1 MARPSRELTAM
12 GTITFPDATT
22 HALTPTEISK
32 FTITENAGDHLPLGG
47 VSASTLTLILDN
59 RLGEW
64 EPGGS
69 ILGSKSLDGAI
80 VNLEIGVHNPDY
92 IPPPD
97 PIDGGKP
104 ETIFTESIDG
114 GEPGE
119 TFAESIDG
127 GEPGSYPMQFLYSNV
142 GSFVIEK
149 PLSQEQDAI
158 ITLKGSDYLANRALK
173 AFSDTLTYPKT
184 VLRILQQA
192 CLLANITLKTTTFV
206 NSTVSIPEKPVWD
219 ENTTCRDVISYVACL
234 AGGFARID
242 RNGELEIISFANQA
256 SGLYDQL
263 LQTSFD
269 VVDGELIW
277 TTPEGYDGIDFTLVG
292 AELFT
297 DTDAVVRL
305 RDGQIEFIGTFDG
318 TNYYVHPN
326 RYKKLTNQGVVFG
339 PFNALSVYEFGAPNG
354 YGATR
359 IADDI
364 DIVDNELNSIA
375 VRGNPLLAYG
385 GTALTTLIM
394 NMLASLGGLEYYAAS
409 IDWQGDPSITCGD
422 MLTIS
427 NLKSE
432 AYTIL
437 VLNQTLTF
445 DNGFSMVTVNRL
457 NTNVI
462 GKAKVENLRVFTPTG
477 KLNAAALEGDIN
489 IRAGRQLNLLSD
501 GALIVK
507 SGAGLNI
514 ESGGKINIASADG
527 IVLSSG
533 SGLDSALG
541 GKLGTNDPA
550 AGVQTS
556 KITIDSDSIDI
567 ASGGDINI
575 ASGADIT
582 ISAGGNF
589 NLAAGTGKSGIGMSN
604 DRSDDAFIWAGSDT
618 PANAPFRVTMDGE
631 LTASSIGGSLV
642 IPVANGGTGYNRQTI
657 HRGTDY
663 PSTGFG
669 QDGDLFIFHNGQADS
684 SWSAQT
690 LTYGTGGQNTYFG
703 VNRNW
708 NQVPTAGFYR
718 FGNGVGSST
727 YDFGAYAYFTAPAAV
742 NSLTFTFVTAK
753 YYNSTWYGYSGTT
766 TYKVALVKAN
776 NMSVILASTTCYASQ
791 SQNTQTV
798 TLTTAAN
805 MVQGDTYYIAVSLD
819 GSDEKTNAGIV
830 GSVEMQGKVSNS
842 RTFDLLLKS
851 GGEWH
856 ALLGNG

>member
-1 MARPSRELTAM
+1 MYNTSAAFKTAMARPSRELTAR

-47 VSASTLTLILDN
+47 ASASTLTLILDN

-69 ILGSKSLDGAI
+69 ILGAKSLDGAI
-80 VNLEIGVHNPDY
+80 IELEIGVDNSGY
-92 IPPPD
+92 EYANA
-97 PIDGGKP
+97 G
-104 ETIFTESIDG
+104 
-114 GEPGE
+114 
-119 TFAESIDG
+119 
-127 GEPGSYPMQFLYSNV
+127 V
-142 GSFVIEK
+142 FVIEN
-149 PLSQEQDAI
+149 PVSQEQDAI
-158 ITLKGSDYLANRALK
+158 ITLKGSDYLANRALR
-173 AFSDTLTYPKT
+173 AFSNSLTYPQT
-184 VLRILQQA
+184 VLQIAQA
-192 CLLANITLKTTTFV
+192 ACSQANIPLKTTVFV
-206 NSTVSIPEKPVWD
+206 NSAVSIPEKPVWD
-219 ENTTCRDVISYVACL
+219 ENTTCRDVISYVACI
-234 AGGFARID
+234 AGGFARVD
-242 RNGELEIISFANQA
+242 REGELEIISFANQA
-256 SGLYDQL
+256 EGLYSQL
-263 LQTSFD
+263 LDSSFEI
-269 VVDGELIW
+269 VDGELIW
-277 TTPEGYDGIDFTLVG
+277 TYPAGYTGPAVTLVG
-292 AELFT
+292 SDLFI
-297 DTDAVVRL
+297 DEENIARL
-305 RDGQIEFIGTFDG
+305 NDGEFQFIGTYDG

-326 RYKKLTNQGVVFG
+326 RYKKLTNQGVMFG
-339 PFNALSVYEFGAPNG
+339 PFNALSVYEYGAPNG

-385 GTALTTLIM
+385 STSLTTLMM

-409 IDWQGDPSITCGD
+409 IEWQGDPSITCGG
-422 MLTIS
+422 MVTIS
-427 NLKSE
+427 NLKGE
-432 AYTIL
+432 AYN
-437 VLNQTLTF
+437 VLITNQTLTF
-445 DNGFSMVTVNRL
+445 GPGFSMITGNRL
-457 NTNVI
+457 NTAVV

-477 KLNAAALEGDIN
+477 KLNAAALDGDIN

-507 SGAGLNI
+507 SGADLNI

-533 SGLDSALG
+533 TGIDSALG

-567 ASGGDINI
+567 ASGGGVNI
-575 ASGADIT
+575 ASGADMT

-604 DRSDDAFIWAGSDT
+604 DRSDDAFIWAGSDA

-631 LTASSIGGSLV
+631 LTASSIGGGLV

-663 PSTGFG
+663 PSSGFG

-708 NQVPTAGFYR
+708 NQVPTVGFYR
-718 FGNGVGSST
+718 FGNGVGSSA

-742 NSLTFTFVTAK
+742 KSLTFTFVTAK

-766 TYKVALVKAN
+766 TYKVALVKAS
-776 NMSVILASTTCYASQ
+776 NMSVILASATCYASQ

-805 MVQGDTYYIAVSLD
+805 MVQGDTYYIAVYFD

-830 GSVEMQGKVSNS
+830 GSITMQAKASNA

-851 GGEWH
+851 AGNWY
-856 ALLGNG
+856 ALFGNG